1 MCALKH
7 GRRKMITDI
16 KAVNIYGWVKDG
28 EKNRW
33 VITSYKIMFLRDG
46 EWIEVRVE
54 QLNPEP
60 PNEMV

>member
-1 MCALKH
+1 
-7 GRRKMITDI
+7 MITDI

-28 EKNRW
+28 EGRRW

-46 EWIEVRVE
+46 KWVEVRVE